1 MGFKFASFGAATV
14 PLSKIVV
21 DKELDMGDYPIIAKI
36 VKAPY
41 KPQTWETEEVPW
53 GDGTPSAPV
62 TTSNRYTN
70 GSPSYNILTHSGAS
84 RFYDITTSV
93 DKSGE
98 YVNNPVLKVNG
109 VAIASRA
116 GQFAAASG
124 EWTVQNIMLKN
135 GDVLSM
141 SVASVSAYGCDITHI
156 TTNTGVV
163 GIPHT
168 ISLTGKWL
176 ALGIDLKGL
185 DATVKIQ
192 GVEIPYSDYAKY
204 FPLAPTEITIS
215 GTWTHGQTRPIIEA
229 YK

>member
-1 MGFKFASFGAATV
+1 MGFKFASFGAATI

-21 DKELDMGDYPIIAKI
+21 DKELDMGEYPIIAKI

-41 KPQTWETEEVPW
+41 KPETWATEEIPW
-53 GDGTPSAPV
+53 EDGAPSAPV
-62 TTSNRYTN
+62 TISNRYTN
-70 GSPSYNILTHSGAS
+70 GAPSFNILTHSGES
-84 RFYDITTSV
+84 RFYDITTKV
-93 DKSGE
+93 TGARE
-98 YVNNPVLKVNG
+98 FVNDPALKVNG
-109 VAIASRA
+109 VTIASRT
-116 GQFAAASG
+116 GMLEG
-124 EWTVQNIMLKN
+124 EWTEKNIMLKD

-141 SVASVSAYGCDITHI
+141 SVGSVSAYGCYITHI
-156 TTNTGVV
+156 TTNTGVI

-168 ISLTGKWL
+168 FSLTGKWL

-192 GVEIPYSDYAKY
+192 GVEMPYSDYAKY

-215 GTWTHGQTRPIIEA
+215 GTWTHGQTRPIIEV